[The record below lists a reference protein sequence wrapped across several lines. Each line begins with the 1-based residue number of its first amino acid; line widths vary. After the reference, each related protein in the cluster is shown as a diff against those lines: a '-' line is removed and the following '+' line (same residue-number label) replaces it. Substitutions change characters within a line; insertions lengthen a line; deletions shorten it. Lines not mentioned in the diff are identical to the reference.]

1 MERGFRLRFR
11 MGTKKKVLFQ
21 GTRKDLENHA
31 KNCKIKKCQVC
42 MMAKETFQRWDE
54 EEEEISL

>member
-1 MERGFRLRFR
+1 
-11 MGTKKKVLFQ
+11 MGKEKKVLFQ
-21 GTRKDLENHA
+21 GTRRDLEKHA

-54 EEEEISL
+54 EEIKEGYSPKT